1 MEVPLSDGKLL
12 ALDPATLMELQKVF
26 NPEMAYITYIP
37 FSCLL
42 GTAWP
47 PSPGICERALC
58 SAHAGWMSTREKS
71 EGVGLLGETHSFY
84 TVAWSACWV
93 RSPLGFRL
101 LWLGAACE
109 WLVGDIVF
117 TALC

>member
-12 ALDPATLMELQKVF
+12 ALDPSVLRELQKVF

-47 PSPGICERALC
+47 PPPRTCERGPC
-58 SAHAGWMSTREKS
+58 SAHTCGT
-71 EGVGLLGETHSFY
+71 
-84 TVAWSACWV
+84 
-93 RSPLGFRL
+93 
-101 LWLGAACE
+101 
-109 WLVGDIVF
+109 
-117 TALC
+117 

>member
-12 ALDPATLMELQKVF
+12 ALDPSVLVELQKVF

-47 PSPGICERALC
+47 PSPR
-58 SAHAGWMSTREKS
+58 TRERGPCS
-71 EGVGLLGETHSFY
+71 VH
-84 TVAWSACWV
+84 
-93 RSPLGFRL
+93 
-101 LWLGAACE
+101 ACE
-109 WLVGDIVF
+109 
-117 TALC
+117 T